1 MLIYMNKLNKNLTL
15 MNLFKKSN
23 NIDFFNSLINIMD
36 NSNKK
41 AENEYKKYL
50 KYTIDHFNDFFSID
64 ILNKKNDK
72 EKESIE
78 IREEFF

>member
-1 MLIYMNKLNKNLTL
+1 MQKLGKKVNKSDVKKIEEFANIYEQVNKNLTL

-50 KYTIDHFNDFFSID
+50 KYTINHFNDFFLIY
-64 ILNKKNDK
+64 
-72 EKESIE
+72 
-78 IREEFF
+78 